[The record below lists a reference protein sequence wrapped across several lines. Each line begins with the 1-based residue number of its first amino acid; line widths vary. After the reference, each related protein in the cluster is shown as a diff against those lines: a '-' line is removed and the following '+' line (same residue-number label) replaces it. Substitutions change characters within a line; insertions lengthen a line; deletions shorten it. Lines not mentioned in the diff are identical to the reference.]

1 MPGSFPGSAKYVQTM
16 PLPEDTVVSKDLVP
30 DSDPLRDE
38 DVNALCDFFDI
49 STKLV
54 VLTGAGISTECGIPD
69 YRSRNG
75 AYSTGFEPMTYQ
87 KFMTSIRARKR
98 CWAYSYPMWRKFK
111 EAKPGPAHTALAS
124 LEKANR
130 ISLIITQ
137 NIDGLHHRVGS
148 NACDI
153 HGTVHIVTCVN
164 CGFCLPRDVFEDRM
178 NAFNPEWEKPAD
190 KPDLIVSENNY
201 WDKVLHLPT
210 CSKCNGVL
218 TPDARSNHGNVSV
231 LKAVLVDG
239 RIPEDR
245 YYTGNTQ
252 AKFILWQVIGL
263 AAEEAGAT
271 IAIVNIGETSCDD
284 IADLKIDAQV
294 GEILPR
300 VLEKLGVP
308 DIGDFDMQILRFY
321 FVYFV
326 SMQILKSI
334 LIIKSKLQKWS
345 F

>member
-1 MPGSFPGSAKYVQTM
+1 MPGILSGSAKKK
-16 PLPEDTVVSKDLVP
+16 TVV
-30 DSDPLRDE
+30 
-38 DVNALCDFFDI
+38 FDW
-49 STKLV
+49 KLDKAQSAEF
-54 VLTGAGISTECGIPD
+54 LI

-153 HGTVHIVTCVN
+153 HGTVQYWSWCD
-164 CGFCLPRDVFEDRM
+164 CGLCYPRDVFEDRRI
-178 NAFNPEWEKPAD
+178 PKIKWEKPAD

-218 TPDARSNHGNVSV
+218 TPDAS
-231 LKAVLVDG
+231 
-239 RIPEDR
+239 
-245 YYTGNTQ
+245 Q
-252 AKFILWQVIGL
+252 
-263 AAEEAGAT
+263 
-271 IAIVNIGETSCDD
+271 
-284 IADLKIDAQV
+284 
-294 GEILPR
+294 
-300 VLEKLGVP
+300 
-308 DIGDFDMQILRFY
+308 
-321 FVYFV
+321 
-326 SMQILKSI
+326 SI
-334 LIIKSKLQKWS
+334 SLSS
-345 F
+345 SPF